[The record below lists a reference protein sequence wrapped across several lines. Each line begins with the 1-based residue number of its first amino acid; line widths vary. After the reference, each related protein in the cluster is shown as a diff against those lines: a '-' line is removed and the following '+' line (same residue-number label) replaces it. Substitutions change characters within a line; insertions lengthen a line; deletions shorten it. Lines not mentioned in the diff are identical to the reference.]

1 MPTIVWEPLLCD
13 VTFSLMSP
21 LSECI
26 LHPCLVLSL
35 GDKYGGKKQP
45 LSSSYLQ
52 LLKSKT
58 NTSFFVS
65 RSCVCTWREHI
76 LIARES
82 LKDRGGQRSAAPLLP
97 SLTSTLPPS
106 WDNQVHW
113 RIFQRP
119 QLPLSKFSKHPLSKW
134 TPGEKWICNRI
145 ISPSTPADC
154 NRFVCKGCQNQ
165 NW

>member
-1 MPTIVWEPLLCD
+1 
-13 VTFSLMSP
+13 MSP

-35 GDKYGGKKQP
+35 GDKYGGKNNHFLQATCNYLKAKQT
-45 LSSSYLQ
+45 LA
-52 LLKSKT
+52 
-58 NTSFFVS
+58 FFFS

-82 LKDRGGQRSAAPLLP
+82 LKDREGQRSAAPLLT

-134 TPGEKWICNRI
+134 TLGEKWISNRI
-145 ISPSTPADC
+145 ISPSTPADY
-154 NRFVCKGCQNQ
+154 NQFVCKGCQNQ